1 MERERERVRAREASS
16 PSPVGFRSW
25 VLLLLFSIL
34 LLLFF
39 PLSFRGSRPF
49 AVRNG
54 WDVLNLLL
62 VLFAILCGVLSRRS
76 GGDDADGFPR
86 HAASEEWLGFASR
99 RAHVSYSHR
108 PTEDTPAAD
117 VIRMRSD
124 SSYPVQI
131 RPDMAAL
138 NSGAS
143 PASAEWHRYDDA
155 QLYHWRLESGGWERE
170 RFADFESKTIAV
182 DKYVLRRSPSPR
194 SRSPPS
200 PPSLPPQPNPRWTE
214 VDGIFESKKPHLSSS
229 PQPPLQPSQRQ
240 PRRRRRRTVE
250 KVSENREVHK
260 DEIFGSD
267 NPHPRSPSP
276 PPLTQC
282 PLRRSMEKYREREV
296 GHNATTTDDCRIVR
310 SIFRNLRVAVDEHY
324 VYMNADFLA
333 ELKRLSVLMFQKL

>member
-1 MERERERVRAREASS
+1 MERERERERAREASS

-155 QLYHWRLESGGWERE
+155 QLYRWRLESGGWERE

-214 VDGIFESKKPHLSSS
+214 VDGIPERELDKDGIFESKKPHLSSS
-229 PQPPLQPSQRQ
+229 SQPPLQPSQRQ

-250 KVSENREVHK
+250 KVSENRE
-260 DEIFGSD
+260 DE
-267 NPHPRSPSP
+267 
-276 PPLTQC
+276 L
-282 PLRRSMEKYREREV
+282 
-296 GHNATTTDDCRIVR
+296 
-310 SIFRNLRVAVDEHY
+310 
-324 VYMNADFLA
+324 
-333 ELKRLSVLMFQKL
+333 